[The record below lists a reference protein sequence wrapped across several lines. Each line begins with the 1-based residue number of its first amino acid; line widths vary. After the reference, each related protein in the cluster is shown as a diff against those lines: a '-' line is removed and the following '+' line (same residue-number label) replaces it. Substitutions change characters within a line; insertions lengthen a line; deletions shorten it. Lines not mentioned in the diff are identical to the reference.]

1 MLKPKRQRRKARI
14 RAKLRGSADRP
25 RVCVYRSNKY
35 FYAQIIDDQ
44 KAHTLGQTQGSD
56 PKKVAQELLEIF
68 KTKKIKQAVFD
79 RSGYKYHGK
88 VRIFVEALREGGLK
102 I

>member
-14 RAKLRGSADRP
+14 RAKLSGSADRP
-25 RVCVYRSNKY
+25 RICVYRSNKY
-35 FYAQIIDDQ
+35 FYAQIVDDQ
-44 KAHTLGQTQGSD
+44 KEHTLGQAQDTD
-56 PKKVAQELLEIF
+56 PKGTATKLLKIM
-68 KTKKIKQAVFD
+68 KTKKISQAVLD

-88 VRIFVEALREGGLK
+88 VKTFADSLREGGIK